1 MWFFLIVSTLAW
13 GIAEI
18 FYKKGSLEK
27 EKYSHLKTTVFVGI
41 FMGIYATVILFTQG
55 VDLASFPIN
64 LVRYLPVALQA
75 TGHRET
81 IKIEYDEAKVSPMEI
96 LETFFNN
103 VDPYDFEGQF
113 IDKGYSY
120 TLAFYYEDD
129 EQKKL
134 FEKFLN
140 KKKEESGKDAAIAIE
155 PYKQF
160 YEAEAHH
167 QKFCMR
173 HPEEFEKELIESGRK
188 KK

>member
-1 MWFFLIVSTLAW
+1 MKTLYLAGGCFWCISSFFWDLNGVIDVVS
-13 GIAEI
+13 GYCGGNEI
-18 FYKKGSLEK
+18 NPTYEQVKS
-27 EKYSHLKTTVFVGI
+27 
-41 FMGIYATVILFTQG
+41 
-55 VDLASFPIN
+55 
-64 LVRYLPVALQA
+64 QA

-81 IKIEYDEAKVSPMEI
+81 IKIEYDEAKVSPLEI
-96 LETFFNN
+96 LEIFFNN

-134 FEKFLN
+134 FEEFLN

-160 YEAEAHH
+160 YEAEPHH

>member
-1 MWFFLIVSTLAW
+1 MKTLYLAGGCFWCISAFFWDLDGVNDVVS
-13 GIAEI
+13 GYCGGDEI
-18 FYKKGSLEK
+18 NPTYEQVKS
-27 EKYSHLKTTVFVGI
+27 
-41 FMGIYATVILFTQG
+41 
-55 VDLASFPIN
+55 
-64 LVRYLPVALQA
+64 QA

-81 IKIEYDEAKVSPMEI
+81 IKIEYDEAKVSPIEI
-96 LETFFNN
+96 LEIFFNN
-103 VDPYDFEGQF
+103 VDPYDFGGQF

-134 FEKFLN
+134 FEEFLN

-160 YEAEAHH
+160 YEAEPHH

>member
-1 MWFFLIVSTLAW
+1 MKTLYLAGGCFWCISSFFWDLNGVKDVVS
-13 GIAEI
+13 GYCGGDEI
-18 FYKKGSLEK
+18 NPTYEQVKS
-27 EKYSHLKTTVFVGI
+27 
-41 FMGIYATVILFTQG
+41 
-55 VDLASFPIN
+55 
-64 LVRYLPVALQA
+64 QA

-81 IKIEYDEAKVSPMEI
+81 IKIEYDEAKVSPLEI
-96 LETFFNN
+96 LEIFFNN

-134 FEKFLN
+134 FEEFLN

>member
-1 MWFFLIVSTLAW
+1 MKTLFLAGGCFWCISSFFWNLDGVNDVVS
-13 GIAEI
+13 GYCGGDEI
-18 FYKKGSLEK
+18 NPTYEQVKS
-27 EKYSHLKTTVFVGI
+27 
-41 FMGIYATVILFTQG
+41 
-55 VDLASFPIN
+55 
-64 LVRYLPVALQA
+64 QA

-81 IKIEYDEAKVSPMEI
+81 IKIEYDEAKVSPLEI
-96 LETFFNN
+96 LEIFFNN

-134 FEKFLN
+134 FEEFLN